1 MKGHNS
7 RIEKL
12 VNSELDCIIPYLSTI
27 IIYPLNDTS
36 IPVFFNTSK
45 TSSDDIEEVT
55 FTVFVP
61 TSVTTS
67 VIKFVSD
74 CGRSVVSPRYSG
86 FLHQ

>member
-1 MKGHNS
+1 LKGHNS
-7 RIEKL
+7 RIEKV

-27 IIYPLNDTS
+27 IIYPLNETS

-67 VIKFVSD
+67 LTLSTKSLKYSTVIKKLTLSIK
-74 CGRSVVSPRYSG
+74 R
-86 FLHQ
+86 